1 MIYINLCMCVYT
13 PTHSL
18 IGNKSRST
26 GQLHTVCGGGGGRGC
41 ISVPRCSLSKIPLP
55 KADSIWSVLAHI
67 MGLPRGSVV
76 KNLHAMQ
83 KTQI

>member
-1 MIYINLCMCVYT
+1 MCVYT

-26 GQLHTVCGGGGGRGC
+26 GQLHTVCVWAGC
-41 ISVPRCSLSKIPLP
+41 ISTPRCSLSKVPLP
-55 KADSIWSVLAHI
+55 KAESIWSVLAHI
-67 MGLPRGSVV
+67 MGLPGGSEV

-83 KTQI
+83 ETQI